1 MAMGW
6 GSEPKLEELL
16 MDCTLQLLMR
26 RDGVDEAAIRA
37 LAAHA
42 ARPLPFDVTVEIAAG
57 RPSGK
62 HEGLGGNRKEI
73 PCVL

>member
-16 MDCTLQLLMR
+16 DDCILQLLMR
-26 RDGVDEAAIRA
+26 RDGVDKAAIRA
-37 LAAHA
+37 LAAQVGDA
-42 ARPLPFDVTVEIAAG
+42 ARIARGEEA
-57 RPSGK
+57 
-62 HEGLGGNRKEI
+62 